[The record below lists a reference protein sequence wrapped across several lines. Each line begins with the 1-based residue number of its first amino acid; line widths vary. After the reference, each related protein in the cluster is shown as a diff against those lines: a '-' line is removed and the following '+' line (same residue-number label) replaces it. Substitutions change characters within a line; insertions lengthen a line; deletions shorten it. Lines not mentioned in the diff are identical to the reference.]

1 MKRRL
6 LLTGAPGCGKS
17 ALISAALAGLCRDAG
32 GFVVLPGR
40 MMLPARELDEPGA
53 RRRGREPFSAGR
65 AAGYLREAK
74 AAPFAVF
81 DELGGEALADAD
93 YYEALVALLFAATP
107 LIGVLRER
115 PHGEG
120 AELYS
125 LLGRDPD
132 TLILP
137 TTGSYDINAAGAL
150 RHWTRD
156 WALGGTF

>member
-65 AAGYLREAK
+65 AAGPVHQSPKE
-74 AAPFAVF
+74 V
-81 DELGGEALADAD
+81 
-93 YYEALVALLFAATP
+93 
-107 LIGVLRER
+107 
-115 PHGEG
+115 
-120 AELYS
+120 
-125 LLGRDPD
+125 
-132 TLILP
+132 
-137 TTGSYDINAAGAL
+137 
-150 RHWTRD
+150 
-156 WALGGTF
+156 

>member
-1 MKRRL
+1 MRFSVKLYAAMAL
-6 LLTGAPGCGKS
+6 LAVAPAALPAQGVQPAPG
-17 ALISAALAGLCRDAG
+17 
-32 GFVVLPGR
+32 
-40 MMLPARELDEPGA
+40 
-53 RRRGREPFSAGR
+53 
-65 AAGYLREAK
+65 
-74 AAPFAVF
+74 
-81 DELGGEALADAD
+81 GGEALADAD